1 MSVRVGVIGVG
12 MIGQDHIR
20 RITQVLTGGSVTA
33 VNDVDAARA
42 GQVAAG
48 LPGAVTHATAQ
59 DLIADANVDA
69 VLVASWGPAHE
80 EQVVAAI
87 AAGKPVFCEKPLAPS
102 SAACQRIMDA
112 EIAAG
117 RRLVQVGFMRRYDA
131 GYRAMKA
138 ALEDGGIGAPL
149 LMHCAHRNPSVPDYF
164 TTDMIISDSAVHE
177 IDIVRWLFGE
187 EIVAASVLTP
197 RRSGHAPEGLQ
208 DPLIL
213 VLEMSGGALVDDEL
227 FVSARYGY
235 DVRGEVVCET
245 GTVALA
251 DVSEV
256 TVRTQNRH
264 SGRVPVDWRDR
275 FIRAYD
281 TELQEWLDA
290 VAAGHI
296 HRPDLLGRLRRR
308 RGHGRR
314 PRGAP
319 HRPAHRG
326 FHART
331 SGVLRQMRIALD
343 PYMFR
348 RVPLADLPA
357 LVADL
362 GYSWIELSPRDDF
375 MPFFLHPRADQAQ
388 IAAFSRAL
396 HAAGVQVASVLPLY
410 RWSGPDEDERQA
422 AVRYWKRAI
431 QITADLGVDT
441 MNSEFNGRPE
451 AAAASEAQF
460 WRSMEELLPVFE
472 REGVRLVLEP
482 HPDDFIEDG
491 RAAVDLI
498 RGIDKDWVS
507 FLYCAPHTFHQGGDI
522 EGIMKY
528 AGPLLTHLHIADSFD
543 HRACSGL
550 RYIVNPPGSA
560 ARIHQHLDIGQGE
573 VDWDVFFRT
582 LAEVNF
588 DGIATVCVFAWEE
601 RARESS
607 AHNLEQIRQYLAKHG
622 GTVM

>member
-1 MSVRVGVIGVG
+1 MDVRVGVIGVG

-42 GQVAAG
+42 GQVAAV
-48 LPGAVTHATAQ
+48 LPGASVHATAQ
-59 DLIADANVDA
+59 DLIADGDVDA

-112 EIAAG
+112 EMAAG

-138 ALEDGGIGAPL
+138 TLDGVGPDGAGPDGGGLGAPL
-149 LMHCAHRNPSVPDYF
+149 LMHCAHRNPSVPDYGF

-197 RRSGHAPEGLQ
+197 RRTSHAPDGLQ

-213 VLEMSGGALVDDEL
+213 LLETASGALVDDEL

-290 VAAGHI
+290 VAAGTSTG
-296 HRPDLLGRLRRR
+296 PTSWD
-308 RGHGRR
+308 
-314 PRGAP
+314 
-319 HRPAHRG
+319 G
-326 FHART
+326 F
-331 SGVLRQMRIALD
+331 
-343 PYMFR
+343 
-348 RVPLADLPA
+348 
-357 LVADL
+357 
-362 GYSWIELSPRDDF
+362 
-375 MPFFLHPRADQAQ
+375 
-388 IAAFSRAL
+388 
-396 HAAGVQVASVLPLY
+396 
-410 RWSGPDEDERQA
+410 
-422 AVRYWKRAI
+422 
-431 QITADLGVDT
+431 
-441 MNSEFNGRPE
+441 
-451 AAAASEAQF
+451 AAAAVTDAALEAL
-460 WRSMEELLPVFE
+460 RSGQRTAVSLPE
-472 REGVRLVLEP
+472 RPE
-482 HPDDFIEDG
+482 F
-491 RAAVDLI
+491 
-498 RGIDKDWVS
+498 
-507 FLYCAPHTFHQGGDI
+507 
-522 EGIMKY
+522 Y
-528 AGPLLTHLHIADSFD
+528 A
-543 HRACSGL
+543 
-550 RYIVNPPGSA
+550 
-560 ARIHQHLDIGQGE
+560 
-573 VDWDVFFRT
+573 
-582 LAEVNF
+582 
-588 DGIATVCVFAWEE
+588 
-601 RARESS
+601 
-607 AHNLEQIRQYLAKHG
+607 K
-622 GTVM
+622 

>member
-59 DLIADANVDA
+59 DLIADGNVDA

-112 EIAAG
+112 EMAAG

-138 ALEDGGIGAPL
+138 ALEDGGLGAPL

-197 RRSGHAPEGLQ
+197 RRSGHAPEGVQ

-213 VLEMSGGALVDDEL
+213 VLEMSGGGLVDDEL
-227 FVSARYGY
+227 FVNARYGY

-290 VAAGHI
+290 VAAGTSTG
-296 HRPDLLGRLRRR
+296 PTSWD
-308 RGHGRR
+308 
-314 PRGAP
+314 
-319 HRPAHRG
+319 G
-326 FHART
+326 F
-331 SGVLRQMRIALD
+331 
-343 PYMFR
+343 
-348 RVPLADLPA
+348 
-357 LVADL
+357 
-362 GYSWIELSPRDDF
+362 
-375 MPFFLHPRADQAQ
+375 
-388 IAAFSRAL
+388 
-396 HAAGVQVASVLPLY
+396 
-410 RWSGPDEDERQA
+410 
-422 AVRYWKRAI
+422 
-431 QITADLGVDT
+431 
-441 MNSEFNGRPE
+441 
-451 AAAASEAQF
+451 AAAAVTDAALEALRTGQ
-460 WRSMEELLPVFE
+460 RTAVSMPE
-472 REGVRLVLEP
+472 R
-482 HPDDFIEDG
+482 PDF
-491 RAAVDLI
+491 
-498 RGIDKDWVS
+498 
-507 FLYCAPHTFHQGGDI
+507 
-522 EGIMKY
+522 Y
-528 AGPLLTHLHIADSFD
+528 A
-543 HRACSGL
+543 
-550 RYIVNPPGSA
+550 
-560 ARIHQHLDIGQGE
+560 
-573 VDWDVFFRT
+573 
-582 LAEVNF
+582 
-588 DGIATVCVFAWEE
+588 
-601 RARESS
+601 
-607 AHNLEQIRQYLAKHG
+607 K
-622 GTVM
+622 

>member
-48 LPGAVTHATAQ
+48 LPGAVTYPTAQ
-59 DLIADANVDA
+59 ELIADGNVDA

-80 EQVVAAI
+80 EQVVASI

-102 SAACQRIMDA
+102 SAACQRIMEA
-112 EIAAG
+112 EMAAG

-138 ALEDGGIGAPL
+138 ALEDGGPDGNGLGAPL

-227 FVSARYGY
+227 FVNAGYGY

-256 TVRTQNRH
+256 TMRTQNRH

-290 VAAGHI
+290 VAAGTSTG
-296 HRPDLLGRLRRR
+296 PTSWD
-308 RGHGRR
+308 
-314 PRGAP
+314 
-319 HRPAHRG
+319 G
-326 FHART
+326 F
-331 SGVLRQMRIALD
+331 
-343 PYMFR
+343 
-348 RVPLADLPA
+348 
-357 LVADL
+357 
-362 GYSWIELSPRDDF
+362 
-375 MPFFLHPRADQAQ
+375 
-388 IAAFSRAL
+388 
-396 HAAGVQVASVLPLY
+396 
-410 RWSGPDEDERQA
+410 
-422 AVRYWKRAI
+422 
-431 QITADLGVDT
+431 
-441 MNSEFNGRPE
+441 
-451 AAAASEAQF
+451 AAAAVTDAALEALRTGQ
-460 WRSMEELLPVFE
+460 RTAVSLPE
-472 REGVRLVLEP
+472 RPE
-482 HPDDFIEDG
+482 F
-491 RAAVDLI
+491 
-498 RGIDKDWVS
+498 
-507 FLYCAPHTFHQGGDI
+507 
-522 EGIMKY
+522 Y
-528 AGPLLTHLHIADSFD
+528 A
-543 HRACSGL
+543 
-550 RYIVNPPGSA
+550 
-560 ARIHQHLDIGQGE
+560 
-573 VDWDVFFRT
+573 
-582 LAEVNF
+582 
-588 DGIATVCVFAWEE
+588 
-601 RARESS
+601 
-607 AHNLEQIRQYLAKHG
+607 K
-622 GTVM
+622 